1 MCSIVCAFNSS
12 KSLIS
17 MRPQLIEMSKK
28 LRHRGPDWSGIYSKD
43 NAILVHERLSIV
55 DPISG
60 KQPLY
65 SENREQVLAINGEI
79 YNHLDLR
86 KEFQNSYNF
95 KTQSDCEVIL
105 ALYIKYGSNFINKLN
120 GIFAFALYDTIK
132 DEYMIARDHIGIVP
146 LYLGWDEKHT
156 LFVASEMKALEN
168 YCKKVE
174 IFPPGHFLTNKN
186 NKPQLWYKHNWNT
199 KSFIKDK
206 SLVTTNLK
214 EALEQAVYR
223 QLMTDVPYGVLLSG
237 GLDSSLIA
245 SITKKF
251 SNKRIEEGNS
261 KDAWWP
267 QLHSFSVGLKES
279 PDLKAAR
286 IVAKHIKTV
295 HHEVI
300 ITIQEEGL
308 DAIRDVIYNLET
320 YDVTTIRAATPMYLM
335 ARVIKSMGIKMVLS
349 GEGADEIFGG
359 YLYFHKAPIKR
370 IS

>member
-1 MCSIVCAFNSS
+1 M
-12 KSLIS
+12 K
-17 MRPQLIEMSKK
+17 
-28 LRHRGPDWSGIYSKD
+28 
-43 NAILVHERLSIV
+43 
-55 DPISG
+55 
-60 KQPLY
+60 
-65 SENREQVLAINGEI
+65 
-79 YNHLDLR
+79 
-86 KEFQNSYNF
+86 
-95 KTQSDCEVIL
+95 
-105 ALYIKYGSNFINKLN
+105 
-120 GIFAFALYDTIK
+120 
-132 DEYMIARDHIGIVP
+132 
-146 LYLGWDEKHT
+146 KHT

-251 SNKRIEEGNS
+251 STRELKKVIQRMHGGL
-261 KDAWWP
+261 
-267 QLHSFSVGLKES
+267 QLYSFSVGLKES

-300 ITIQEEGL
+300 ITIQEGL

-320 YDVTTIRAATPMYLM
+320 YDVTTIRAATPMYLI
-335 ARVIKSMGIKMVLS
+335 ARVIKSM
-349 GEGADEIFGG
+349 E
-359 YLYFHKAPIKR
+359 
-370 IS
+370 